1 MPFRKES
8 GYDMVEPKYS
18 MSYSIGPSG
27 YGVQRPRYPLTS
39 PVEIRDILA
48 AVAALT
54 VAFYFII
61 SLSYPENS
69 WPTNL
74 GIAALTVVAGFFIH
88 EMAHKVL
95 ARRYGCWAEFRASYP
110 MLGLAV
116 MMSFFGV
123 LFAAPGAVMI
133 AGNITREQ
141 NGKISIVGPMSN
153 LAVAAL
159 MLPLAVFS
167 IQGVPEIVNIAA
179 YGLCLFSVV
188 LAGFNLLPFMPFDGA
203 KVWAWN
209 KPVYVAALL
218 ATGALF
224 LLIYPIF

>member
-1 MPFRKES
+1 
-8 GYDMVEPKYS
+8 
-18 MSYSIGPSG
+18 
-27 YGVQRPRYPLTS
+27 
-39 PVEIRDILA
+39 
-48 AVAALT
+48 
-54 VAFYFII
+54 
-61 SLSYPENS
+61 
-69 WPTNL
+69 
-74 GIAALTVVAGFFIH
+74 
-88 EMAHKVL
+88 
-95 ARRYGCWAEFRASYP
+95 